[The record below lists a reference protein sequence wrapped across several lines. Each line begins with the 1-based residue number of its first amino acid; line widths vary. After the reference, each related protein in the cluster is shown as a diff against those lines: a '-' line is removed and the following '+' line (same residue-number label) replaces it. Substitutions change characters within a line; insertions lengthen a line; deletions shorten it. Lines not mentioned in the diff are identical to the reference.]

1 MAWSDAAR
9 AAALEVR
16 RAHMKVKAE
25 GFKHLR
31 GLPLAREV
39 STNTAWRKGLA
50 DKIRGMRAG
59 TYMVE
64 SVRTGKGTWQ
74 RHAIAQ
80 AVVSTGFRNIM
91 RKAKR
96 K

>member
-16 RAHMKVKAE
+16 RAHMKVRAE

-31 GLPLAREV
+31 ILPLAQNV
-39 STNTAWRKGLA
+39 SVNVAWRKELA
-50 DKIRGMRAG
+50 NRIRGMRAG
-59 TYMVE
+59 TYNVE
-64 SVRTGKGTWQ
+64 SVRMGKGTHQ

-80 AVVSTGFRNIM
+80 AIVSTGFRNIM

-96 K
+96 